1 MIIEDKDNNQSI
13 TSFVIRLLN
22 SPLRGC
28 EFPLPQGKTL
38 FIVKNEEELVNFE
51 VAPALPL
58 DTIYIPLAEGGI
70 NFEIRVNQEAAVD
83 EETILLS
90 ELNEA
95 GSSIDRTIYFN
106 TPMNIGEL
114 SIAIRAENEEWSTE
128 VLSSE
133 RDPKNK
139 LKNVPKKNRFSLLYK
154 FTVCLVIAVGLFMAT
169 FWMWNAP
176 QRQVAEL
183 SSLLGVEKQQF
194 QVLLGRDNIFY
205 IVAKDERSHLWARQ
219 VIARGGYEKEALVV
233 DNENE
238 NKRLTEW
245 LSNNYPSMPFYR
257 LHLNNPKNP
266 QFWISRQRTS
276 LDQEQRKKLV
286 GELMKVFPYA
296 ESIDI
301 VSIDDNVAISQA
313 ENGLKLQAL
322 PYTINKGTHNYTF
335 LIRGSLDDGEILRT
349 RQFINEYTQKWGS
362 NYVQFAIELKD
373 DWLKG
378 RSFLYGSDGYIKKN
392 SSHWYYPSPL

>member
-1 MIIEDKDNNQSI
+1 MIIENKDKNQS
-13 TSFVIRLLN
+13 TTGFVIRLLN

-28 EFPLPQGKTL
+28 EFPLALGRTL
-38 FIVKNEEELVNFE
+38 FIVSNESELINFDLVPE
-51 VAPALPL
+51 LPL
-58 DTIYIPLAEGGI
+58 DTIYIPLDEGGV
-70 NFEIRVNQEAAVD
+70 NFEIIVNKDADVD
-83 EETILLS
+83 EDKILLS
-90 ELNEA
+90 ELSESD
-95 GSSIDRTIYFN
+95 SSIDHTIYFN
-106 TPMNIGEL
+106 TPMKIGEL
-114 SIAIRAENEEWSTE
+114 SIAIRPENEEWSSE
-128 VLSSE
+128 VLSE
-133 RDPKNK
+133 KEQKDN
-139 LKNVPKKNRFSLLYK
+139 LKRIPKKCSFKLLRK
-154 FTVCLVIAVGLFMAT
+154 VAFCSVIAVGIFVAT
-169 FWMWNAP
+169 YWIWNAP

-183 SSLLGVEKQQF
+183 NSLLGVEKQHF

-205 IVAKDERSHLWARQ
+205 IVAKDERRHLWARQ

-245 LSNNYPSMPFYR
+245 LSNNYPAMPFYR
-257 LHLNNPKNP
+257 LHLNNPKKP

-276 LDQEQRKKLV
+276 LDPEQRKKLIA
-286 GELMKVFPYA
+286 ELMKVFPYA

-322 PYTINKGTHNYTF
+322 PYTINKGAQNFTF
-335 LIRGSLDDGEILRT
+335 LIKGSLDDGEILRT
-349 RQFINEYTQKWGS
+349 RQFINEYTQKWGN

-378 RSFLYGSDGYIKKN
+378 RSFQYGSEGYIKKN

>member
-1 MIIEDKDNNQSI
+1 MIIENKDKNQS
-13 TSFVIRLLN
+13 TTGFVIRLLN

-28 EFPLPQGKTL
+28 EFPLALGRTL
-38 FIVKNEEELVNFE
+38 FIVSNESELINFGLVPE
-51 VAPALPL
+51 LPL
-58 DTIYIPLAEGGI
+58 DTIYIPLDEGGV
-70 NFEIRVNQEAAVD
+70 NFEIIVNKDADVD
-83 EETILLS
+83 KDKILLS
-90 ELNEA
+90 ELSESD
-95 GSSIDRTIYFN
+95 SSIDHTIYFN
-106 TPMNIGEL
+106 TPMKIGEL
-114 SIAIRAENEEWSTE
+114 NIAIRPENEEWSSE
-128 VLSSE
+128 VLSE
-133 RDPKNK
+133 KEQKDN
-139 LKNVPKKNRFSLLYK
+139 LKRMPKKCSFKLLRK
-154 FTVCLVIAVGLFMAT
+154 VAFCSVLVVGIFVAT
-169 FWMWNAP
+169 YWIWNAP

-183 SSLLGVEKQQF
+183 NSLLGVEKQHF

-205 IVAKDERSHLWARQ
+205 IVAKDERRHLWARQ

-238 NKRLTEW
+238 NKRLSEW
-245 LSNNYPSMPFYR
+245 LSNNYPAMPFYR
-257 LHLNNPKNP
+257 LHLNNPKKP

-276 LDQEQRKKLV
+276 LDPEQRKKLIA
-286 GELMKVFPYA
+286 ELMKVFPYA

-322 PYTINKGTHNYTF
+322 PYTINKGAQNFTF
-335 LIRGSLDDGEILRT
+335 LIKGSLDDGEILRT
-349 RQFINEYTQKWGS
+349 RQFINEYTQKWGN

-378 RSFLYGSDGYIKKN
+378 RSFQYGSEGYIKKN